1 MFFHIKTRFLNFIPY
16 LRNSKQQNMIHK
28 VAKFIEQKSLIA
40 SGQKVLVA
48 LSGGADSVALLIVLQ
63 KLGYRCEAIHCNFH
77 LRGEESNRD
86 EDFVRALCERH
97 QVSLFVINFDTVSY
111 AHGKGISLEMAA
123 RELRYDAFEQHRA
136 RINADVIAVAHHRDD
151 SAETV
156 LLNLLR
162 GTGIKG
168 LHGIQP
174 KNKNIVRPLL
184 CVGREEILEYLQW
197 RGESYVTDSTNLE
210 ADFTRNK
217 IRIEILP
224 LMQQINPSAAESIAQ
239 TAERVSEA
247 EKVYAK
253 AVAESIAR
261 VKKGNTI
268 NIDQLKKEPSPQA
281 ILYEILQPLAYNSAQ
296 IKEIT
301 EAMHGDSGR
310 TFRSGRWEV
319 IKDRSTLIITT
330 AHREA
335 MQPMEILPD
344 CETATEQGVLA
355 CTLQPFDGEIR
366 RDRKHATIDA
376 AKVKQPLIL
385 RQWQQGD
392 RFTPFGMRGSKLLS
406 DYMTDRKMN
415 IIEKERQLV
424 VTDADGKIAWV
435 VGERLA
441 AHCATDKNTETVIQ
455 LEWYD

>member
-1 MFFHIKTRFLNFIPY
+1 MFLSIKTKNLNFIPY

-28 VAKFIEQKSLIA
+28 VAKFIEQKGLIA
-40 SGQKVLVA
+40 SGQKVLIA
-48 LSGGADSVALLIVLQ
+48 LSGGADSVALLITLH

-86 EDFVRALCERH
+86 EDFVRTLCKKY
-97 QVSLFVINFDTVSY
+97 QVPLFVINFDTVSY
-111 AHGKGISLEMAA
+111 AHSKGISIEMAA
-123 RELRYDAFEQHRA
+123 RELRYNAFEQHRA
-136 RINADVIAVAHHRDD
+136 KIGADVIAVAHHRDD
-151 SAETV
+151 SAETL

-174 KNKNIVRPLL
+174 RNKNIVRPLL
-184 CVGREEILEYLQW
+184 CVNRGEILEYLQW

-210 ADFTRNK
+210 TDFTRNK
-217 IRIEILP
+217 IRLEILP

-253 AVAESIAR
+253 AIADGIAR
-261 VKKGNTI
+261 VKNGNTI
-268 NIDQLKKEPSPQA
+268 DIDRLKEEPSPQA
-281 ILYEILQPLAYNSAQ
+281 VLYEILQPLAYNSAQ

-301 EAMHGDSGR
+301 EAIHGDSGR

-330 AHREA
+330 ADREG

-355 CTLQPFDGEIR
+355 CTMQSFDGKIKK
-366 RDRKHATIDA
+366 DKKHATIDA
-376 AKVKQPLIL
+376 TRVKQPLIL

-424 VTDADGKIAWV
+424 VTDADGKIVWI

-441 AHCATDKNTETVIQ
+441 AHCATDNNTKTVIQ